1 MESSIEKGIKV
12 YTTTENDNPEI
23 SNEDYNTLFV
33 YLCAFCDEQFHSNKF
48 LVKHMSNEHFV
59 EAENKE
65 LNNSIQYSEDESESY
80 ILEELKKQT
89 SDELYSIET
98 LSNKDFDLEHQVEA
112 DTEGF
117 ESDAWVLESENLNES
132 TKTDENKIKKNEKD
146 YNRST
151 KKKGKSKTLYECAYC
166 EKQYQ
171 SKNSLENHRKVH
183 EEIDKIKCRYESC
196 SKSFT
201 SSSGYF
207 HHMRTHNEE
216 NQFQCEFCSKGF
228 FQKCNLEVHIRRF
241 HTLDKPFKCQYCE
254 KAFASS
260 TDRQIHQR
268 LHTGEKPFFCDLC
281 DKKFITSSKMSY
293 HRKMHF
299 KVKKFCCKKC
309 NEKFSTRSLL
319 YKHSLDHET
328 GTTYDCDVCGKR
340 CRRKQTLMSHRKLH
354 SKV

>member
-117 ESDAWVLESENLNES
+117 ESDAWGLNEQEQKVS
-132 TKTDENKIKKNEKD
+132 FDCGVMHVYMYFCLQNEMFEMTDIASYARN
-146 YNRST
+146 S
-151 KKKGKSKTLYECAYC
+151 KKKCIVY
-166 EKQYQ
+166 
-171 SKNSLENHRKVH
+171 
-183 EEIDKIKCRYESC
+183 
-196 SKSFT
+196 
-201 SSSGYF
+201 
-207 HHMRTHNEE
+207 
-216 NQFQCEFCSKGF
+216 
-228 FQKCNLEVHIRRF
+228 
-241 HTLDKPFKCQYCE
+241 
-254 KAFASS
+254 
-260 TDRQIHQR
+260 
-268 LHTGEKPFFCDLC
+268 
-281 DKKFITSSKMSY
+281 
-293 HRKMHF
+293 
-299 KVKKFCCKKC
+299 
-309 NEKFSTRSLL
+309 
-319 YKHSLDHET
+319 
-328 GTTYDCDVCGKR
+328 
-340 CRRKQTLMSHRKLH
+340 
-354 SKV
+354 